1 MFLASVPDEL
11 AVTEPGVGTRVST
24 GLGETGTLAVG
35 KWVWR
40 REAGSLPWG
49 QGSLAP
55 WHCSET
61 LGIWETGRSELQVWE
76 ETCHLVAP
84 VVTASEDQ
92 LVISYRTG

>member
-11 AVTEPGVGTRVST
+11 AVTEPGVGARVSA
-24 GLGETGTLAVG
+24 GTLAVG

-49 QGSLAP
+49 QDSLTP
-55 WHCSET
+55 CRCSET
-61 LGIWETGRSELQVWE
+61 LGIWEMGRSELQVWE

-84 VVTASEDQ
+84 GVTTSDH
-92 LVISYRTG
+92 